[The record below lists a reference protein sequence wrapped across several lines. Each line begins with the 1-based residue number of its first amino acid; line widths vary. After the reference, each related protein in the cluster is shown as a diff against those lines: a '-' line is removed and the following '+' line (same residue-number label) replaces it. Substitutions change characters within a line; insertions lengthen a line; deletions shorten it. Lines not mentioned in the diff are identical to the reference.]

1 MSDIIYSNSVLTD
14 ARGIPQAPSDIVA
27 SLKRI
32 DDRLDLLHLRPSEVE
47 YLDNPNARG
56 TWAIIINWTD
66 HDPRRA
72 RIQSGELDPTAAFD
86 YIVTLP
92 MDCPPDQA
100 RAYFEKAVKGA
111 AHMPE
116 SHTLLDRVRLW
127 NEKQAEKNA
136 AGSRSSDCEIG
147 RQQSQSGFGRERLGG
162 GTVVSSFGG
171 LAKPDEPKSCLSLSG
186 CSKRS
191 GRKPH
196 SAERSRESRSL
207 GVAETSLAAG
217 RLRRRYGV
225 GLHTR
230 RRSRPADR
238 YRARSHMA
246 PDTGR
251 QSVLPHVAQDAD
263 VRRAGQISHERFV
276 GLGGRRAGEAL
287 PRAQSVDRQLRLRR
301 QVRRR

>member
-14 ARGIPQAPSDIVA
+14 ARGIPQAPSDIVQ

-86 YIVTLP
+86 YIATLP

-100 RAYFEKAVKGA
+100 RAFFEKAVKGA

-116 SHTLLDRVRLW
+116 AHTLLDRVRLW
-127 NEKQAEKNA
+127 NEKQAETNA
-136 AGSRSSDCEIG
+136 QGARELGLEILDANKANPDMAE
-147 RQQSQSGFGRERLGG
+147 SLGV

-171 LAKPDEPKSCLSLSG
+171 LEKREEPKKLSFVERMLEA
-186 CSKRS
+186 KR
-191 GRKPH
+191 KK
-196 SAERSRESRSL
+196 
-207 GVAETSLAAG
+207 AAQRG
-217 RLRRRYGV
+217 
-225 GLHTR
+225 
-230 RRSRPADR
+230 AI
-238 YRARSHMA
+238 A
-246 PDTGR
+246 
-251 QSVLPHVAQDAD
+251 
-263 VRRAGQISHERFV
+263 
-276 GLGGRRAGEAL
+276 
-287 PRAQSVDRQLRLRR
+287 
-301 QVRRR
+301 